1 MHVLYNEGC
10 YVCIYVNFL
19 AGFFFLL
26 LNIVV
31 FILFRLNC
39 IRHFS
44 YKTRS
49 ESV

>member
-1 MHVLYNEGC
+1 MHVLYNERC

-19 AGFFFLL
+19 AGFFL

-44 YKTRS
+44 NKTRS